1 MTSNAQAKLDY
12 IAGTKTAIGNAITA
26 KGVTLGAS
34 TFRQYA
40 DRIAEIATTP
50 AVGHR
55 VRYFD
60 PFGTLIDTQ
69 TVTDGGNAT
78 APSPPTL
85 SLLTFH
91 SWNHPGTNITRDEDI
106 GGVYNTTDGKT
117 YIYIQVNALT
127 GLQPTIYYQK
137 STSAEMTIDWG
148 DGNSQTT
155 TSTGNLNTQKAAPY
169 AAVGNY
175 LITITCST
183 TYNLGNGSNT
193 TTLFGSYSTNP
204 YTSIAYKIYF
214 GANTTLINNG
224 VFYNYFGLDY
234 VVASSGMTGSIGAY
248 AFYSCSAL
256 TSLTLPSG
264 MTGSIGG
271 SAFQNCYALT
281 SLTLPSGMTG
291 SIGGSAFNY
300 CSALT
305 SLTLPSGMTGSIGT
319 YAFSYCSALTSLTLP
334 SGMTG
339 SIGNNAFNYC
349 SALTS
354 LTLPSGMTGSIGT
367 YAFSYCSALTSL
379 TLPSGT
385 NTAIGDSTF
394 RKLMSVRTFTV
405 LSGFTSLAANAF
417 EGNNAMDE
425 YIFQPTSP
433 PTMAATSVFTGI
445 KLLTRI
451 YVPDASTLAYRA
463 ATNWTTYADYIY
475 PLSNRSG
482 SAVILFESNGGTA
495 VTPLTGTTGNTATEP
510 TAPTKDGFTFSGW
523 YKESGLTN
531 AWNWASDVFPAT
543 NLTLYAKWV

>member
-12 IAGTKTAIGNAITA
+12 IAGTKTAIGNAIVA
-26 KGVTLGAS
+26 KGVALGAS

-40 DRIAEIATTP
+40 DRIAEIGTTP
-50 AVGHR
+50 ATGWR

-60 PFGTLIDTQ
+60 PFGTLISTQ
-69 TVTDGGNAT
+69 TVADGGNAT
-78 APSPPTL
+78 APTPPTL
-85 SLLTFH
+85 PLLTFH

-106 GGVYNTTDGKT
+106 GGIYDTTDGKT
-117 YIYIQVNALT
+117 YIYVQVNALT

-148 DGNSQTT
+148 DGTTNTT
-155 TSTGNLNTQKAAPY
+155 TSTGDLNTQKTAPY
-169 AAVGNY
+169 AAAGSY
-175 LITITCST
+175 LITITCAT
-183 TYNLGNGSNT
+183 TYNLGNGTNA
-193 TTLFGSYSTNP
+193 TTLFGSYIANP

-214 GANTTLINNG
+214 GANTTLINNN

-234 VVASSGMTGSIGAY
+234 VVVSSGMTGSIGNS
-248 AFYSCSAL
+248 AFYNCSAL

-264 MTGSIGG
+264 MTGSIG
-271 SAFQNCYALT
+271 S
-281 SLTLPSGMTG
+281 
-291 SIGGSAFNY
+291 
-300 CSALT
+300 
-305 SLTLPSGMTGSIGT
+305 
-319 YAFSYCSALTSLTLP
+319 YAFYYC
-334 SGMTG
+334 
-339 SIGNNAFNYC
+339 Y
-349 SALTS
+349 
-354 LTLPSGMTGSIGT
+354 
-367 YAFSYCSALTSL
+367 ALTSL

-385 NTAIGDSTF
+385 NTAIGDSAF
-394 RKLMSVRTFTV
+394 RKLKAVRTFTV
-405 LSGFTSLAANAF
+405 LSGFTSLAAYAF
-417 EGNNAMDE
+417 EGNDAMDE

-445 KLLTRI
+445 KLWTRI

-463 ATNWTTYADYIY
+463 ATNWTTYANYIY

-523 YKESGLTN
+523 YKEAKLTN

>member
-214 GANTTLINNG
+214 GANTTLINNS

-271 SAFQNCYALT
+271 SAFQNCY
-281 SLTLPSGMTG
+281 
-291 SIGGSAFNY
+291 
-300 CSALT
+300 
-305 SLTLPSGMTGSIGT
+305 
-319 YAFSYCSALTSLTLP
+319 
-334 SGMTG
+334 
-339 SIGNNAFNYC
+339 
-349 SALTS
+349 ALTS